1 MCVMPLSYGNLPAQR
16 NKMENLADT
25 SQSGCWEMQA
35 AGKGVVLMPFK
46 NCTVPLMGTSSP
58 HSLQTDSKCISFI
71 YAMFL
76 ESCQIISGE
85 I

>member
-1 MCVMPLSYGNLPAQR
+1 MCVIPLSYGNLPAQR

-25 SQSGCWEMQA
+25 SQSGCWEVQA

-46 NCTVPLMGTSSP
+46 KLGTSSP

-76 ESCQIISGE
+76 ESCQIISGG